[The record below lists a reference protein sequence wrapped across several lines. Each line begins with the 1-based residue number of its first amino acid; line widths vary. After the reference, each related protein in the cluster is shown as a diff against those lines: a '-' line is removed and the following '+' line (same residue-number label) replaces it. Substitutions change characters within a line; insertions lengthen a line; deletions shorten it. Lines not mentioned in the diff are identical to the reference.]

1 VIRYEFLMQ
10 IRKRSLWIT
19 TAVLAGAL
27 VVLQGDRGPRYVPAG
42 TPARIV
48 MTNWAILLSILLPL
62 GFGMVLADRLVR
74 DRRLGVGRVLD
85 SLPTE
90 PRALVVGKYVGSVA
104 ATAVAG
110 LAALLVAAVVEFAAR
125 RDVALFGWAIV
136 VFALVMLPGL
146 LFVGAFA
153 VVTPMLITAPL
164 FRILFVG
171 YWFWG
176 NMLSPLFLPSLTGT
190 LLTPIGDYAASWLLG
205 ETALYAGADGFLPW
219 LRPDPDATAAAASV
233 GILLLLALIVVLL
246 AGPPLYRRQQQA
258 A

>member
-10 IRKRSLWIT
+10 IRKRSLWIS
-19 TAVLAGAL
+19 TAVLAVAL
-27 VVLQGDRGPRYVPAG
+27 VLLQGDRGPRHVPVD

-48 MTNWAILLSILLPL
+48 MTNWAVLFGLLLPL

-74 DRRLGVGRVLD
+74 DRRLGVGRILD
-85 SLPTE
+85 SLPAG
-90 PRALVVGKYVGSVA
+90 PQAMVLGKYVGSVG
-104 ATAVAG
+104 ATATAG
-110 LAALLVAAVVEFAAR
+110 LAAMLAAAGAEFVTR
-125 RDVALFGWAIV
+125 RDVALFGWALV
-136 VFALVMLPGL
+136 AFALVMLPGL

-153 VVTPMLITAPL
+153 VVTPLLITAPL

-176 NMLSPLFLPSLTGT
+176 NMLNPIYLPSLTGT

-219 LRPDPDATAAAASV
+219 LRPDPGATATAASI
-233 GILLLLALIVVLL
+233 GLLLLLALIVVLL